1 MKDTDG
7 EPLTPPNTGPLSK
20 DELRPLIAS
29 TADEI
34 VPYAVSLIDDG
45 ETPEAALPR
54 LLEIGGNLFKKR
66 IPAYTPEDLRAAI
79 YRFTA
84 VGVTLLALDER
95 VRGEEV
101 VAREMAQLDEKGIR

>member
-34 VPYAVSLIDDG
+34 VPFAVSLIVDG
-45 ETPEAALPR
+45 EASLVAFERLILLGVDSRSPIDPTATRAL
-54 LLEIGGNLFKKR
+54 
-66 IPAYTPEDLRAAI
+66 I
-79 YRFTA
+79 YRVTA
-84 VGVTLLALDER
+84 AGIALLALDER

-101 VAREMAQLDEKGIR
+101 ISREMTALSEKGIR